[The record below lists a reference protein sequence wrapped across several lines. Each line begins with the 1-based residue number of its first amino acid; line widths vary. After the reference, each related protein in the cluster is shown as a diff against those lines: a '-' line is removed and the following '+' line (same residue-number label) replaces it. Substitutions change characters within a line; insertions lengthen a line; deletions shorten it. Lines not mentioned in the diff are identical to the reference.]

1 MQAPPLHLG
10 RRKHVPQIRLHLCR
24 RGPNAR
30 TAATDRGSL
39 AQGEEEEITC
49 SNCSTSYP
57 TLLDANHTPALLLF
71 NNSSPK
77 YNHKI
82 QLLRRL
88 TCCIWWTASACPSVA
103 SGRCPRSMGRGH
115 LYTSQTTA
123 DSLRQPASG
132 PRPPPPRTSGSHC
145 VLRVGGC
152 RACLS
157 IS

>member
-1 MQAPPLHLG
+1 MSPKADCLCFAKRPKFPLSYLGDRCGAPRGLI
-10 RRKHVPQIRLHLCR
+10 PQIRIHIWR

-77 YNHKI
+77 YNYNI
-82 QLLRRL
+82 QRLRRL
-88 TCCIWWTASACPSVA
+88 TCCIWGTASACPSVA
-103 SGRCPRSMGRGH
+103 SGRCP
-115 LYTSQTTA
+115 
-123 DSLRQPASG
+123 
-132 PRPPPPRTSGSHC
+132 
-145 VLRVGGC
+145 
-152 RACLS
+152 
-157 IS
+157 